1 MNEEMQKMARKIEEQ
16 EEVIETLQWMCK
28 NNAKQA
34 TDGLKAQISSHIKS
48 AVEYYKS
55 GDDDL
60 NDAEKAEFYKALLED
75 VFSALR
81 CVGVTV

>member
-1 MNEEMQKMARKIEEQ
+1 MNEEMQKMAH
-16 EEVIETLQWMCK
+16 VIETLQWMCK

-34 TDGLKAQISSHIKS
+34 TDGLKSQISSHIKS